1 MHIDLY
7 TGREQKVSARILSQ
21 LNPFPKGDMTMD
33 LDLETFLIALYV
45 MVDDFYQSHIRPQM
59 PACGGPPARMSDS
72 EVLCLG
78 LAAQWRSGVPW
89 KSERGM
95 RRYVHKHLRYL
106 FPTLLSQSAFN
117 RRLRRLWGAFL
128 VLQAAVADTLV
139 TVQDFDVMDGFP
151 IPIAHGARSFHPGWL
166 YDIARV
172 GKGGN
177 DRYFYGVR
185 LMMVISRDGVAMGWV
200 LASGNVQER
209 WLAELLF
216 SARTGRPRLQGPLQP
231 ETHQPKVTPPTDWMV
246 PVPSCGAASR
256 KPVITDSGFRGDDW
270 LEHWAT
276 AYGAH
281 VLPRPHQASRATR
294 HWWSSMRQVVETTF
308 SNLTE
313 SFGLKYP
320 GAHTSWGLLTRVAA
334 KVAAYNLGILMN
346 RLLGRPD
353 FAFATLIV

>member
-1 MHIDLY
+1 
-7 TGREQKVSARILSQ
+7 
-21 LNPFPKGDMTMD
+21 MD

-59 PACGGPPARMSDS
+59 PASGGPLAHMSDS

-89 KSERGM
+89 KSERGV
-95 RRYVHKHLRYL
+95 RRYVRKHLRHL

-117 RRLRRLWGAFL
+117 RRLRRLWGASSSSKMPSLRCWSTGQEF
-128 VLQAAVADTLV
+128 A
-139 TVQDFDVMDGFP
+139 VMDGFP
-151 IPIAHGARSFHPGWL
+151 IPVAHGARSFHPGWL
-166 YDIARV
+166 AEIARI

-185 LMMVISRDGVAMGWV
+185 LMMVISQSGVATGWV

-209 WLAELLF
+209 WGAELLF
-216 SARTGRPRLQGPLQP
+216 STRAGTAQLQGPLDP
-231 ETHQPKVTPPTDWMV
+231 ETHQPTVTPPSDWMA
-246 PVPSCGAASR
+246 PVSSCGAALN
-256 KPVITDSGFRGDDW
+256 KPVMTDSGFRGDDW
-270 LEHWAT
+270 LQHWAT
-276 AYGAH
+276 AYGVQ
-281 VLPRPHQASRATR
+281 VLPPPKQAAGATR
-294 HWWSSMRQVVETTF
+294 HWWSSLRQVVETTF

-313 SFGLKYP
+313 NFGLKYP